1 LRVRSPEDA
10 IRRPHQLCVFGP
22 FLRRIV
28 AAGVAQGTLGAS
40 INLVV
45 FNVVML
51 SAMYRLV
58 ME

>member
-1 LRVRSPEDA
+1 M
-10 IRRPHQLCVFGP
+10 
-22 FLRRIV
+22 
-28 AAGVAQGTLGAS
+28 AQVTLGAS
-40 INLVV
+40 VNLVV